1 MPSASPV
8 ASAQDLVESLL
19 DLASALILPDWK
31 GLVDLFPVLLVIIFA
46 LWAAVVARQYAALGP
61 RRRVPARIQP
71 IPPATVHMPG
81 GSMAPIL
88 AALGAMGLFLG
99 LVFGGVALLIG
110 ATLMVATLLWWLR
123 EGMRDYAHLEPP
135 QRLPAVVQE
144 HAGPP
149 PGVHMPGPSI
159 RPLLGA
165 LGSAALFAG
174 LVFGGWVL
182 VIAVLFFVWTLLGWL
197 FDFTAEYRKVEE
209 ADTTGHLENI
219 PARPFP
225 VRKLQVFSVLFV
237 LVTMWQ
243 LGIFPPSGPATAG
256 GGGASPAPSE
266 GGAPPGSIPLE
277 AEQIKFLQLELT
289 VPADKPFTIYL
300 INRDSPSTPH
310 DVEVRGA
317 DGKPIKTV
325 PPTPGGQSMA
335 YPYDALPAGEYTFIC
350 SLHPIPAMTGTLTV
364 Q

>member
-8 ASAQDLVESLL
+8 ASAQDLVQAAL
-19 DLASALILPDWK
+19 DLASAVILPDWK
-31 GLVDLFPVLLVIIFA
+31 ALVDLFPIFLVVLFA
-46 LWAAVVARQYAALGP
+46 LWLALTARQYAALGP
-61 RRRVPARIQP
+61 TRRVPARVQP
-71 IPPATVHMPG
+71 VTPPGVHMPG

-99 LVFGGVALLIG
+99 LVFGGVALWIG
-110 ATLMVATLLWWLR
+110 VGLMVATLLWWLR
-123 EGMRDYAHLEPP
+123 EGMRDYAHLEPS
-135 QRLPAVVQE
+135 QRLPAVVVE

-182 VIAVLFFVWTLLGWL
+182 ILAILFFVWTLLGWL

-209 ADTTGHLENI
+209 ADRTGHLENI
-219 PARPFP
+219 PDRRFP
-225 VRKLQVFSVLFV
+225 VRKLQVFGVLFAIGA
-237 LVTMWQ
+237 LWQ
-243 LGIFPPSGPATAG
+243 LGIFPPTSPAAG
-256 GGGASPAPSE
+256 GDGGASPAPSAE
-266 GGAPPGSIPLE
+266 GAPPGSIPIT
-277 AEQIKFLQLELT
+277 AEGLKFIEKELT
-289 VPADKPFTIYL
+289 AKADEPITIWL
-300 INRDSPSTPH
+300 MNKDNASTPH
-310 DVEVRGA
+310 DVVVQGP
-317 DGKPIKTV
+317 DGKPLKAV

-335 YPYDALPAGEYTFIC
+335 YQYDPLPAGDYKYIC
-350 SLHPIPAMTGTLTV
+350 SIHPIEQMTGTLKV